1 MIKLP
6 SRGTLEG
13 KVALLT
19 GAVRRNGL
27 MSALALAGDGASIV
41 INTLKSVEQGEKAV
55 AKIKN
60 AGGKAIFIQAD
71 ITDEAQVKGM
81 FKKAVDEF
89 GSVDILVNNAAD
101 RVGMPFL
108 ETSYINWQHYAY
120 HVISGAFLCSQ
131 QAIPL
136 MQKAGWGSIVNI
148 AGINMYVGTPERETL
163 CVAKGGLVA
172 LTKSVAR
179 EFAEQNIRV
188 NAVSPGRIG
197 GERSASADPK
207 DASRVAEVPV
217 GRQGYLEEV
226 AETVRW
232 LCQPS
237 QGFITGQTIHVNGGE
252 YMP

>member
-1 MIKLP
+1 MSEP
-6 SRGTLEG
+6 TSGRPLEG

-27 MSALALAGDGASIV
+27 LAALALAGDGAKV
-41 INTLKSVEQGEKAV
+41 AINTLKSVEEGEKAV
-55 AKIKN
+55 ERIKK
-60 AGGKAIFIQAD
+60 AGGDAILVQAD
-71 ITDEAQVKGM
+71 ITNEDQVKAM
-81 FKKAVDEF
+81 FKKTVDTF
-89 GSVDILVNNAAD
+89 GGMDILVNNAAD
-101 RVGMPFL
+101 RTAIPFL
-108 ETSYINWQHYAY
+108 ETSYDQWRHYAY

-131 QAIPL
+131 QAIPHML
-136 MQKAGWGSIVNI
+136 KAGWGSIVNI
-148 AGINMYVGTPERETL
+148 AGINMYVGTPQRETL

-179 EFAEQNIRV
+179 EFADKNIRV

-197 GERSASADPK
+197 GERSGDADRTPKREASI
-207 DASRVAEVPV
+207 PV
-217 GRQGYLEEV
+217 GRSGYLEEV

-252 YMP
+252 FMP

>member
-1 MIKLP
+1 M
-6 SRGTLEG
+6 SEATSGRTLEG

-27 MSALALAGDGASIV
+27 MAALALAGDGASIV
-41 INTLKSVEQGEKAV
+41 INTLKSVEEGEKAI
-55 AKIKN
+55 ARIKA
-60 AGGKAIFIQAD
+60 AGGNAILAQAD
-71 ITDEAQVKGM
+71 ITDEDQVKGM
-81 FKKAVDEF
+81 FKKAVDAF

-101 RVGMPFL
+101 RTGMPFL
-108 ETSYINWQHYAY
+108 ETSYADWQHYAY

-148 AGINMYVGTPERETL
+148 AGINMFVGSPERETL

-179 EFAEQNIRV
+179 EFAGQNIRV

-197 GERSASADPK
+197 GERSPSAGQQGAD
-207 DASRVAEVPV
+207 RVAGIPV

-252 YMP
+252 YLP